1 MTHSD
6 FQIIRF
12 NWGPEKNL
20 VKKVKVDRK
29 RRIERE
35 KKKRKMKSFFTVI
48 TSFHKSG
55 YFLIYNILDDEIVP
69 YLLDGFWFFS

>member
-12 NWGPEKNL
+12 NLGPEKDL
-20 VKKVKVDRK
+20 LKKVKVERK
-29 RRIERE
+29 RRIERG

-48 TSFHKSG
+48 TLFRKSG
-55 YFLIYNILDDEIVP
+55 YFLIYNILDDETVP
-69 YLLDGFWFFS
+69 LLT

>member
-1 MTHSD
+1 MFLKISTVTHSD

-20 VKKVKVDRK
+20 LKKVKVERK
-29 RRIERE
+29 RRIERG
-35 KKKRKMKSFFTVI
+35 KKKSFFTVI

-55 YFLIYNILDDEIVP
+55 YFLIYNILDDKIVP
-69 YLLDGFWFFS
+69 LLT

>member
-20 VKKVKVDRK
+20 LKKVKVERK
-29 RRIERE
+29 RRIERG
-35 KKKRKMKSFFTVI
+35 KKKEKLSLF
-48 TSFHKSG
+48 S
-55 YFLIYNILDDEIVP
+55 
-69 YLLDGFWFFS
+69 LLSLRFINQDIF

>member
-6 FQIIRF
+6 FLIIRF
-12 NWGPEKNL
+12 NWGPEKYL
-20 VKKVKVDRK
+20 LKKVKVERK
-29 RRIERE
+29 RRIERR
-35 KKKRKMKSFFTVI
+35 KKKRKMKSFFTVN

-69 YLLDGFWFFS
+69 LLT

>member
-12 NWGPEKNL
+12 NWETEKNL
-20 VKKVKVDRK
+20 LKKVKVERK
-29 RRIERE
+29 RRIERG
-35 KKKRKMKSFFTVI
+35 KKNRKRSFF
-48 TSFHKSG
+48 SLFHKSG

-69 YLLDGFWFFS
+69 LLT